1 MKRLCKLMLGYLG
14 LICEAVF
21 SVVPFIISVL
31 LVIYISA
38 WFAFTLILTLPLL
51 LYLVRIINN
60 LSCTD
65 KFVEWTSGME
75 GEENDEK

>member
-1 MKRLCKLMLGYLG
+1 MKKLCKFMLGYLG
-14 LICEAVF
+14 LICEGVF

-31 LVIYISA
+31 LVIYMSA
-38 WFAFTLILTLPLL
+38 WFAFTFILTLPLS

-65 KFVEWTSGME
+65 KFVEWTSEME
-75 GEENDEK
+75 IE